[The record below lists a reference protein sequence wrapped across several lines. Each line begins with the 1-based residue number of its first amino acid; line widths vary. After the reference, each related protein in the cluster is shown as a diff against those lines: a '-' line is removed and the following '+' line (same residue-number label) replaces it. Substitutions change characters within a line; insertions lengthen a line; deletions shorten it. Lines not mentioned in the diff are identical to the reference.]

1 MATGLARAGLVRG
14 LPDEGC
20 TGSHVN
26 EAQCT
31 VRGLAQVLGLN
42 VPMYVLLHDDTAT
55 CRKSVGYKSIKLRD
69 GNV

>member
-31 VRGLAQVLGLN
+31 VRGLAQVLGLD
-42 VPMYVLLHDDTAT
+42 VTMDVL
-55 CRKSVGYKSIKLRD
+55 RRD
-69 GNV
+69 GK